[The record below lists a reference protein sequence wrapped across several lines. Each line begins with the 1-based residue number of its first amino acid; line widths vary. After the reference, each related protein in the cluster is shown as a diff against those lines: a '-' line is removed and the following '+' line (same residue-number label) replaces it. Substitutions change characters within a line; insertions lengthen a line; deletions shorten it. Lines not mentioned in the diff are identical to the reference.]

1 MLLGDARDVGG
12 GDGIVGDLV
21 VVVVVVVVV
30 VTYHRVVGR
39 LDIGDAKRGQLGAV
53 VVQAVLVQRQR
64 RLGRH
69 GGRRSIQGQRE
80 DVTMSRTWRYTIE
93 EIN

>member
-1 MLLGDARDVGG
+1 MDNAIVVVVVGL
-12 GDGIVGDLV
+12 I

-30 VTYHRVVGR
+30 VTYHGVVGR
-39 LDIGDAKRGQLGAV
+39 LDIGDAERGQLGAV

-69 GGRRSIQGQRE
+69 GGRRSIKGQRK
-80 DVTMSRTWRYTIE
+80 DLSMRMTCG
-93 EIN
+93 